1 MNKLILSTDELNL
14 VEPSKAQKIKDT
26 FEPMVLM
33 LESFE
38 QTYKA
43 IIEESKKGITP
54 DLIAKAKRTRLDIAQ
69 IRIKTAN
76 LKDSE
81 KEEYKRAANAIQG
94 VHNIIV
100 WAVVDYENQL
110 KFIEETP
117 KRLETERLEKLQLER
132 AEQLQ
137 KYIEDAHERNLAN
150 MEEDVWLAY
159 FGAKKQAYEDYQAA
173 EAAARLAQIQKEK
186 EAKEEQERIIKE
198 NKKLL
203 LEREEA
209 NKKAE
214 NERILR
220 EKANREREF
229 RDQKERK
236 RLAEIEAIK
245 QAEIR
250 AELDAERKQRE
261 AIQEKIK
268 AKEDAERLE
277 REKAEAIEQANLA
290 KGDSSKLKD
299 LLNDLEILK
308 TKYSFTSAKNVKIY
322 SDVTIL
328 IEKIQKHIKG

>member
-117 KRLETERLEKLQLER
+117 KRLETERLETLQLER

-159 FGAKKQAYEDYQAA
+159 LGAKKQAYEDYQAA

-229 RDQKERK
+229 RDQKERN

-268 AKEDAERLE
+268 AKEYAERLE

>member
-14 VEPSKAQKIKDT
+14 VEQSKAQKIKDT

-69 IRIKTAN
+69 IRIKTAK

-81 KEEYKRAANAIQG
+81 KEEYKRATNAIQG

-117 KRLETERLEKLQLER
+117 KRLETERLETLQLER

-137 KYIEDAHERNLAN
+137 KYIEDAHERNLAD

-159 FGAKKQAYEDYQAA
+159 FDAKKQAYEDYQAA

-214 NERILR
+214 NEKILR
-220 EKANREREF
+220 EKADREREV
-229 RDQKERK
+229 RDQKERN

-290 KGDSSKLKD
+290 KGDSYKLKD

-308 TKYSFTSAKNVKIY
+308 TKYSFKSAKNVKIY